1 MLLLTLS
8 ASSNTA
14 LIILISFRLVD
25 NPESRIGK
33 NCIRNKLKGETK
45 QTSNWGV
52 KQFGQF
58 FFKHECALKS
68 TRQSDTSGERHFPAE
83 GRNLVENP
91 AKNLLSWM
99 VPEVALKVGFNLLS
113 YTRNVKGNRTLEADI
128 FDKNIISKD

>member
-1 MLLLTLS
+1 MKPNKQVIEEL
-8 ASSNTA
+8 
-14 LIILISFRLVD
+14 
-25 NPESRIGK
+25 K
-33 NCIRNKLKGETK
+33 NSVN
-45 QTSNWGV
+45 
-52 KQFGQF
+52 F
-58 FFKHECALKS
+58 FFKHECALTS
-68 TRQSDTSGERHFPAE
+68 TRQSDTSGERHFPVE